1 MSRRKGSLA
10 ARIEEAEA
18 AQAPRATPSR
28 KIAEPSN
35 DAAATTATPPS
46 RAGKKAV
53 TTYVSPELSKAL
65 RMLSLENETTLQALV
80 IEAFDDLLRKHGRS
94 PIGG

>member
-1 MSRRKGSLA
+1 MNRRRGSLA

-18 AQAPRATPSR
+18 AQAPHTQSSH
-28 KIAEPSN
+28 KTTDPSN
-35 DAAATTATPPS
+35 DAAATFTPPS
-46 RAGKKAV
+46 RVGKKAV